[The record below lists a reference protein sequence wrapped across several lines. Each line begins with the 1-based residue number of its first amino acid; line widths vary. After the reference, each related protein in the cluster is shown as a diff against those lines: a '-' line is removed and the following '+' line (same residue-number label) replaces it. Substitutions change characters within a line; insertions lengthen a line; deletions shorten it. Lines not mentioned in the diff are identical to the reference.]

1 MDRFS
6 QPLWGED
13 NTPKPEQDEIDA
25 YKKERDENEEDR
37 KG

>member
-13 NTPKPEQDEIDA
+13 KKPKQEQDEIEQ
-25 YKKERDENEEDR
+25 YKKELDENEEDR
-37 KG
+37 EG